1 MLTHPTVEKLTNLK
15 LLGMAQALT
24 EQLEAPRLTEALSF
38 EERIGILVDRE
49 VTERD
54 TRRLKQRL
62 AAARLREPA
71 CLEDLDLRADRGID
85 RALLARLRAGDWLLK
100 GNNVFVTG
108 ATGSGKTYLSCAFGT
123 QACRQG
129 QDTLYVR
136 VPRLLQELGAARGDG
151 RYKRMLASLARKR
164 LLILDDWGLAPIGD
178 QERRDLLE
186 IVEDRHGR
194 ASTVIA
200 GQLPVDRWHD
210 YIGDP
215 TLADAILDRMIHRAH
230 TIRLKGESM
239 RKLRWSGE
247 QTDPLG

>member
-1 MLTHPTVEKLTNLK
+1 MLTHPTIEKLASLR
-15 LLGMAQALT
+15 LSGMAQALA
-24 EQLEAPRLTEALSF
+24 EQMESPRLTEELSF
-38 EERIGILVDRE
+38 EERIGLLVDRE
-49 VTERD
+49 ATERD
-54 TRRLKQRL
+54 SRRLKQRL

-71 CLEDLDLRADRGID
+71 CLEDLDLRPVRGID
-85 RALLARLRAGDWLLK
+85 RTLLARLRGGDWLLK

-108 ATGSGKTYLSCAFGT
+108 ATGSGKTYLSCALGN

-129 QDTLYVR
+129 HDTLYVR
-136 VPRLLQELGAARGDG
+136 VPRLLQELSGSRGDG
-151 RYKRMLASLARKR
+151 RYKRLLASLARKR
-164 LLILDDWGLAPIGD
+164 LLILDDWGLAPLGD

-194 ASTVIA
+194 TSTVIA
-200 GQLPVDRWHD
+200 GQLPVERWHE

-230 TIRLKGESM
+230 PIRLKGESM
-239 RKLRWSGE
+239 RKLRLLGD